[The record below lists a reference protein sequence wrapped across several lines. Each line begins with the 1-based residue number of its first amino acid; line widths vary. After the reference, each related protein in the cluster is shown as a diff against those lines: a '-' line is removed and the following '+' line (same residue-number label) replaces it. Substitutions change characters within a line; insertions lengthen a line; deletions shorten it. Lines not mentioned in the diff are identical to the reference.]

1 MVTKICLD
9 WLVQL
14 KRELV
19 GVGTPDHSPQQLSPS
34 SCHGRY
40 GVVEQHYSSG
50 EK

>member
-19 GVGTPDHSPQQLSPS
+19 HMGTPDHSPQQLSPS
-34 SCHGRY
+34 SWNAGY
-40 GVVEQHYSSG
+40 SVVNQYYSSE